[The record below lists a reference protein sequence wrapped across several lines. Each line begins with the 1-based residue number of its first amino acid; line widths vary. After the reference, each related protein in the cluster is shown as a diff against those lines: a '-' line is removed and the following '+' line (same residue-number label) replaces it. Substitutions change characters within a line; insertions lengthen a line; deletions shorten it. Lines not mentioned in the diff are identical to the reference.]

1 MDDDIDRAVTENLL
15 LLARDPERH
24 GELRALA
31 REGEREFDEVKSAV
45 ERLLRG
51 QDEASIEGALE
62 DAFLNGLLDSVPFDT
77 VEFGSD
83 APGGGDLHS
92 VYALPDGRA
101 LVCSLGDGWSGPYA
115 SVTAA
120 LDRFESSPIE
130 IWHSDDFS
138 DDLAAVPEDV
148 DCIEIEGETY
158 HRFEDHWRTDG
169 DGPIYVEFRGT
180 WMGEE
185 DALNA
190 ENEGS

>member
-1 MDDDIDRAVTENLL
+1 MDEDIDRAVVESLL

-24 GELRALA
+24 GQLWALA
-31 REGEREFDEVKSAV
+31 KEGEREFDEVKGAV
-45 ERLLRG
+45 ERLLRD
-51 QDEASIEGALE
+51 QSDASIEGVLQ

-77 VEFGSD
+77 VEFEST

-92 VYALPDGRA
+92 VYPLPDGRA

-120 LDRFESSPIE
+120 LDRFESSLIE

-138 DDLAAVPEDV
+138 DDLAAVPETV
-148 DCIEIEGETY
+148 DRIEIEGETY
-158 HRFEDHWRTDG
+158 HRFEDHWRPGG

-180 WMGEE
+180 WMSED
-185 DALNA
+185 DALDA
-190 ENEGS
+190 ESEGS